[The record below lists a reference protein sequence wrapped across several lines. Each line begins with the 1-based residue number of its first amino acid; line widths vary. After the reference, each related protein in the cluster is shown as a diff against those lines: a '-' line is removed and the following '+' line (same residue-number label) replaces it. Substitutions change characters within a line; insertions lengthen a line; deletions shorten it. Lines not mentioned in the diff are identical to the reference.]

1 MEGKTM
7 PQVVVLA
14 GGLGTRLGSLSERVP
29 KSLVEVAGQPIL
41 SHILDWVAAQG
52 CTRALVLIGHL
63 GERFEDFYHE
73 GVDIV
78 FHKEKS
84 PLGTGGALWGARDL
98 IEDRFVLQWGDDL
111 LSLIHI

>member
-1 MEGKTM
+1 M

-29 KSLVEVAGQPIL
+29 KSLIEVVGQPIL

-52 CTRALVLIGHL
+52 CTGALVLIGHL
-63 GERFEDFYHE
+63 GERFEDFDHE
-73 GVDIV
+73 GVDLV
-78 FHKEKS
+78 
-84 PLGTGGALWGARDL
+84 
-98 IEDRFVLQWGDDL
+98 